1 MLLWAGKDTWKS
13 LKTGVLQVINEE
25 CRICNVAKYHDA
37 SLNAGDGT
45 LGKEQPEEPKQNA
58 GACQYPQVQVSDSGK
73 V

>member
-1 MLLWAGKDTWKS
+1 MKIFKN
-13 LKTGVLQVINEE
+13 GVLQVVNEE

-45 LGKEQPEEPKQNA
+45 LGKEQPEEPKQNSEPA
-58 GACQYPQVQVSDSGK
+58 VPQVQISDSGQ

>member
-1 MLLWAGKDTWKS
+1 MQRS
-13 LKTGVLQVINEE
+13 
-25 CRICNVAKYHDA
+25 KYHDA

-58 GACQYPQVQVSDSGK
+58 GTCQYPQVQVSDSGQ